1 MRNSITE
8 NEIEEISIGYL
19 QGLGY
24 KYLNG
29 LVMSPDGEHPE
40 RQYNEVVLTTRLRD
54 AIDKLNPT
62 ITQDAKEDALKKVL
76 RTESPNQLIN
86 NENFHRYLTD
96 GVDVEVRTPSGIRG
110 EKVYIVDF
118 TNPENN
124 EFLAVNQFTVIEA
137 GAPQRKRPDIILFI
151 NGLPLVVIELKNAV
165 DENATIKSAFNQLQT
180 YKQAIPSL
188 FTYNELL
195 IVSDGWDARCGTIT
209 SDYGR
214 FMSWKTK
221 DGKTTADHLQPQM
234 EVMFL
239 GMLNKTT
246 LLDLIRQF
254 IVFEKSDSK
263 TLKKVAAYHQYYAVN
278 KAVESTVRAS
288 GFNSPPLEG
297 WSQTGVVKRVSTNYF
312 ELPFNPNL
320 KQRARELRQAGNLS
334 EVLFWNQV
342 KNKQFKQYDFDRQ
355 KIIGNYIVDFYCSNC
370 NVVIEIDG
378 SSHDYKQEYDA
389 ERDAFLESLGLTVIH
404 IPVEDVMKRMGQVM
418 DMLFE
423 HPAFQEGNSQEP
435 PRPSGTPPMEGNV
448 GDRRGGVI
456 WHTQGSGK
464 SLSMV
469 FFSGKLIIEPRM
481 ENPTLV
487 ILTDRND
494 LDEQLH
500 DTFTNCQQLLRQEPQ
515 KAEDRQDLRKLLKV
529 ASGGIVFTTIQKFM
543 PMPDDIVQSSSPTG
557 RVGGEGVVN
566 EPSVEYIGA
575 DIKALSERKNIVVVA
590 DEAHRSQYDF
600 IDGFA
605 KHLRDALPY
614 ATFIGFTGTPIETTD
629 RNTQAVFGNY
639 VDIYDIQQAVEDKAT
654 VPIFYESRLAKVH
667 FAEDEKVTIDEQF
680 EELTEGEEL
689 SNRQQMRAKWTRLEA
704 IVGNPNRIRKIAE
717 DLVYHF
723 EQRNAVLE
731 GKAMIVCMS
740 RRICVELYEAIIKIR
755 PLWHSDDDDK
765 GTIKVIMTG
774 SSSDALNM
782 QQHIRNKQR
791 RKAIGDRLKNP
802 IDSLKLV
809 IVRDMWLTGF
819 DAPCLHT
826 LYVDKPMRGHSLM
839 QAIARVNR
847 VFTEGKSGGLVV
859 DYLGIAQELK
869 TALADY
875 TASGGEG
882 KPTLD
887 QELAVAKMLE
897 LHEAIDYQL
906 RHFAWRK
913 FFTLTP
919 EEKLKFIPVIVDYIF
934 SQENG
939 EQSFTD
945 NTKNLLK
952 AFAISVPHE
961 KAMAIRDDV
970 ALFQAIKSRLV
981 KISDRNESG
990 KTNDEMDTA
999 IKQIISEAITADNVI
1014 DIFDAAGLKKP
1025 NIEILDERFLQ
1036 ELKDLPQKNL
1046 AVELLKKL
1054 LKDEIK
1060 KRTKINLVESRK
1072 FSEMLEDAI
1081 KRYHNGMIDTVEF
1094 LEKVLIPFAEQMKEA
1109 DKRGEKLGLDYREYA
1124 FYTALEVNNSA
1135 VSILGDEILKHI
1147 AQELLKT
1154 VRSST
1159 TIDWTIK
1166 ESVQANLRR
1175 NIRRILRKFGYPPD
1189 LQEKAVETVITQAK
1203 MLAEDLVKNGDNKE
1217 E

>member
-1 MRNSITE
+1 MAASITE
-8 NEIEEISIGYL
+8 NEIEEIALGYL
-19 QGLGY
+19 QSLGY
-24 KYLNG
+24 EYLNG
-29 LVMSPDGEHPE
+29 VNISPDGDHPE
-40 RQYNEVVLTTRLRD
+40 RQYNEVVLVTRLRD
-54 AIDKLNPT
+54 AIDKLNPN
-62 ITQDAKEDALKKVL
+62 ISQDAKEDALKKVL
-76 RTESPNQLIN
+76 RTESPNALIN

-96 GVDVEVRTPSGIRG
+96 GVDVEMRTESGIRG
-110 EKVYIVDF
+110 EKIYIVDF
-118 TNPENN
+118 ENPENN
-124 EFLAVNQFTVIEA
+124 EFLAVNQFTVVE
-137 GAPQRKRPDIILFI
+137 GNQNKRPDIILFV

-165 DENATIKSAFNQLQT
+165 DENANLKSAFNQLQT

-188 FTYNELL
+188 FTYNSLL
-195 IVSDGWDARCGTIT
+195 IISDGWDARCGTIT

-214 FMSWKTK
+214 FMTWKTK
-221 DGKTTADHLQPQM
+221 DGQTTADHLQPQM
-234 EVMFL
+234 EVMFH
-239 GMLNKTT
+239 GMLNKHT

-278 KAVESTVRAS
+278 KAVESTVTAS
-288 GFNSPPLEG
+288 G
-297 WSQTGVVKRVSTNYF
+297 
-312 ELPFNPNL
+312 
-320 KQRARELRQAGNLS
+320 
-334 EVLFWNQV
+334 
-342 KNKQFKQYDFDRQ
+342 
-355 KIIGNYIVDFYCSNC
+355 SN
-370 NVVIEIDG
+370 
-378 SSHDYKQEYDA
+378 
-389 ERDAFLESLGLTVIH
+389 
-404 IPVEDVMKRMGQVM
+404 
-418 DMLFE
+418 
-423 HPAFQEGNSQEP
+423 
-435 PRPSGTPPMEGNV
+435 

-500 DTFTNCQQLLRQEPQ
+500 ETFTNCQQLLRQEPQ
-515 KAEDRQDLRKLLKV
+515 KAESRKELRQLLKV

-543 PMPDDIVQSSSPTG
+543 PIPADIVQP
-557 RVGGEGVVN
+557 ENENVVN

-575 DIKALSERKNIVVVA
+575 DIQALSERKNIVVIA

-605 KHLRDALPY
+605 KHLRDALPN

-629 RNTQAVFGNY
+629 KNTQAVFGNY
-639 VDIYDIQQAVEDKAT
+639 VDIYDIQQAVNDKAT

-667 FAEDEKVTIDEQF
+667 FNEDEKVSLDEQF

-689 SNRQQMRAKWTRLEA
+689 SNRQQMRQKWTRLEA
-704 IVGNPNRIRKIAE
+704 IVGNPNRLQKIAE

-723 EQRNAVLE
+723 EQRNAVLD

-774 SSSDALNM
+774 SSSDNLNM
-782 QQHIRNKQR
+782 QPHIRNKLR

-802 IDSLKLV
+802 NDPLKLV

-826 LYVDKPMRGHSLM
+826 LYVDKPMRGHNLM

-847 VFTEGKSGGLVV
+847 VFTEGKEGGLVV

-906 RHFAWRK
+906 RHFDWRK

-939 EQSFTD
+939 EQSFTE

-961 KAMAIRDDV
+961 RAMAIRDDV

-981 KISDRNESG
+981 KISDRNEGG
-990 KTNDEMDTA
+990 KTDEEMETA
-999 IKQIISEAITADNVI
+999 IKQIISEAITADNII

-1060 KRTKINLVESRK
+1060 KRTKINLVESKK

-1094 LEKVLIPFAEQMKEA
+1094 LEKVLIPFAQQMKEA

-1135 VSILGDEILKHI
+1135 VAILGDDILKHI

-1154 VRSST
+1154 VRNST

-1166 ESVQANLRR
+1166 ESVQATLRR
-1175 NIRRILRKFGYPPD
+1175 NVRRILRKFGYPPD

-1203 MLAEDLVKNGDNKE
+1203 MLAEDLVKNGDKKE

>member
-1 MRNSITE
+1 MKNSITE
-8 NEIEEISIGYL
+8 NEIEEIALSYL
-19 QGLGY
+19 QSLGY
-24 KYLNG
+24 GYVLG
-29 LVMSPDGEHPE
+29 TDISPDGDHPE
-40 RQYNEVVLTTRLRD
+40 RQYNEVVLATRLRD
-54 AIDKLNPT
+54 AIDKLNPVLS
-62 ITQDAKEDALKKVL
+62 QDAKEDALKKVL
-76 RTESPNQLIN
+76 RTDSPNLIIN
-86 NENFHRYLTD
+86 NETFHKYLTD
-96 GVDVEVRTPSGIRG
+96 GVDVETRTDNGIRG
-110 EKVYIVDF
+110 EKVYLVDF
-118 TNPENN
+118 ESPANN
-124 EFLAVNQFTVIEA
+124 EFLAINQFTVIE
-137 GAPQRKRPDIILFI
+137 GNQNKRPDIILFV

-165 DENATIKSAFNQLQT
+165 DENATIKSAYNQIQT

-188 FTYNELL
+188 FTYNTLA
-195 IVSDGWDARCGTIT
+195 IISDGWDALCGTLT
-209 SDYGR
+209 SGFGR

-221 DGKTTADHLQPQM
+221 DGKTEASHLEM
-234 EVMFL
+234 GMHVMFN
-239 GMLNKTT
+239 GMLNKQT

-263 TLKKVAAYHQYYAVN
+263 TLKKIAAYHQYYAVN
-278 KAVESTVRAS
+278 KAVESTVIAS
-288 GFNSPPLEG
+288 SE
-297 WSQTGVVKRVSTNYF
+297 TGD
-312 ELPFNPNL
+312 
-320 KQRARELRQAGNLS
+320 Q
-334 EVLFWNQV
+334 
-342 KNKQFKQYDFDRQ
+342 
-355 KIIGNYIVDFYCSNC
+355 
-370 NVVIEIDG
+370 
-378 SSHDYKQEYDA
+378 
-389 ERDAFLESLGLTVIH
+389 
-404 IPVEDVMKRMGQVM
+404 
-418 DMLFE
+418 
-423 HPAFQEGNSQEP
+423 
-435 PRPSGTPPMEGNV
+435 
-448 GDRRGGVI
+448 RGGVI

-469 FFSGKLIIEPRM
+469 FFSGKLIIDPRM

-500 DTFTNCQQLLRQEPQ
+500 ETFTNCQQLLRQEPQ
-515 KAEDRQDLRKLLKV
+515 KAENRQNLRELLKV

-543 PMPDDIVQSSSPTG
+543 PTQTDIVQNG
-557 RVGGEGVVN
+557 NEAN

-575 DIKALSERKNIVVVA
+575 DIQALSERKNIVVVA

-605 KHLRDALPY
+605 KHLRDALPN

-629 RNTQAVFGNY
+629 KNTQAVFGNY
-639 VDIYDIQQAVEDKAT
+639 VDIYDIQQAVDDKAT

-667 FAEDEKVTIDEQF
+667 FEEDEKVIIDEQF

-689 SNRQQMRAKWTRLEA
+689 NNRQQMRAKWTRLEA
-704 IVGNPNRIRKIAE
+704 IVGNPNRLQKIAE

-723 EQRNAVLE
+723 EQRNAVLD

-740 RRICVELYEAIIKIR
+740 RRICVELYDAIIKIR

-774 SSSDALNM
+774 SSTDALNM
-782 QQHIRNKQR
+782 QSHIRSKSR

-802 IDSLKLV
+802 TDPLKLV

-826 LYVDKPMRGHSLM
+826 LYVDKPMRGHNLM

-847 VFTEGKSGGLVV
+847 VFTEGKEGGLVV

-906 RHFAWRK
+906 RHFDWRK

-981 KISDRNESG
+981 KISDRNEGSKG
-990 KTNDEMDTA
+990 GEEIETA

-1036 ELKDLPQKNL
+1036 ELKDMPQKNL

-1060 KRTKINLVESRK
+1060 KRTKINLVESKK

-1109 DKRGEKLGLDYREYA
+1109 DKRGDKLGLDYREYA

-1135 VSILGDEILKHI
+1135 VSVLGDDILRHI

-1154 VRSST
+1154 VRNST

-1166 ESVQANLRR
+1166 ESVQSALRR
-1175 NIRRILRKFGYPPD
+1175 NIRRILRLHGYPPD
-1189 LQEKAVETVITQAK
+1189 LQEKAVDTVITQAK
-1203 MLAEDLVKNGDNKE
+1203 MLAEDLVKNGEQKDE
-1217 E
+1217 

>member
-8 NEIEEISIGYL
+8 NEIEAIALSYL
-19 QGLGY
+19 QNLGY
-24 KYLNG
+24 SYVLG
-29 LVMSPDGEHPE
+29 TTLSPDGEHPE
-40 RQYNEVVLTTRLRD
+40 RQYTDVVLATRLRD

-76 RTESPNQLIN
+76 RTESPNALIN
-86 NENFHRYLTD
+86 NETFHKYLTE
-96 GVDVEVRTPSGIRG
+96 GVDVEVRTDDGIRG

-118 TNPENN
+118 ANAENN
-124 EFLAVNQFTVIEA
+124 EFLVINQFTIIE
-137 GAPQRKRPDIILFI
+137 GSQNKRPDLILFI

-165 DENATIKSAFNQLQT
+165 DENATIKSAYNQLQT
-180 YKQAIPSL
+180 YKQTIPSL

-195 IVSDGWDARCGTIT
+195 IVSDGWDALCGTVT
-209 SDYGR
+209 SDFGR
-214 FMSWKTK
+214 FMSWKK
-221 DGKTTADHLQPQM
+221 PNDIAGKPFPLLGGTEGGLQM
-234 EVMFL
+234 EVMFY
-239 GMLNKTT
+239 GMLNKKT

-254 IVFEKSDSK
+254 VVFEKSDTK

-278 KAVESTVRAS
+278 KAVESTVRAA
-288 GFNSPPLEG
+288 GFA
-297 WSQTGVVKRVSTNYF
+297 
-312 ELPFNPNL
+312 LP
-320 KQRARELRQAGNLS
+320 
-334 EVLFWNQV
+334 
-342 KNKQFKQYDFDRQ
+342 
-355 KIIGNYIVDFYCSNC
+355 
-370 NVVIEIDG
+370 
-378 SSHDYKQEYDA
+378 
-389 ERDAFLESLGLTVIH
+389 
-404 IPVEDVMKRMGQVM
+404 
-418 DMLFE
+418 
-423 HPAFQEGNSQEP
+423 
-435 PRPSGTPPMEGNV
+435 PSGGV
-448 GDRRGGVI
+448 GGGLGDRRGGVI

-469 FFSGKLIIEPRM
+469 FYSGKLIIEPRM

-500 DTFTNCQQLLRQEPQ
+500 ETFTNCQQLLRQEPQ
-515 KAEDRQDLRKLLKV
+515 KAEDRKDLRKLLKV
-529 ASGGIVFTTIQKFM
+529 VSGGIVFTTIQKFM
-543 PMPDDIVQSSSPTG
+543 PMQADIVQ
-557 RVGGEGVVN
+557 N
-566 EPSVEYIGA
+566 ENPNILNELSVEYIGA
-575 DIKALSERKNIVVVA
+575 DIQALSERKNIVVVA

-605 KHLRDALPY
+605 KHLRDALPN
-614 ATFIGFTGTPIETTD
+614 ATFIGFTGTPIESTD

-639 VDIYDIQQAVEDKAT
+639 VDIYDIQQAVNDKAT

-667 FAEDEKVTIDEQF
+667 FAEDEKVHLDEQF

-704 IVGNPNRIRKIAE
+704 IVGNPNRITKIAE

-740 RRICVELYEAIIKIR
+740 RRICVDLYDAIIKIR
-755 PLWHSDDDDK
+755 PLWHSDEDDK

-774 SSSDALNM
+774 SSSDTLNM
-782 QQHIRNKQR
+782 QNHIRSKTK

-802 IDSLKLV
+802 NDSLKLV

-847 VFTEGKSGGLVV
+847 VFTEGKEGGLVV

-869 TALADY
+869 LALAEY

-906 RHFAWRK
+906 RHFDWKK
-913 FFTLTP
+913 FFTLLP
-919 EEKLKFIPVIVDYIF
+919 EEKLKFIPLIVDYIF

-952 AFAISVPHE
+952 AFAISVPHD

-981 KISDRNESG
+981 KISDRNEG
-990 KTNDEMDTA
+990 GAGGEEMETA

-1060 KRTKINLVESRK
+1060 KRTKINLVESKK

-1094 LEKVLIPFAEQMKEA
+1094 LEKVLIPFAEQIKEA

-1124 FYTALEVNNSA
+1124 FYTALEVNNTA
-1135 VSILGDEILKHI
+1135 VALLGDEILKHI

-1154 VRSST
+1154 VRNST

-1166 ESVQANLRR
+1166 ESVQSALRR
-1175 NIRRILRKFGYPPD
+1175 NIRRILRLHGYPPD
-1189 LQEKAVETVITQAK
+1189 LQEKAVDTVITQAK
-1203 MLAEDLVKNGDNKE
+1203 MLAEDLLNGDHN
-1217 E
+1217 

>member
-1 MRNSITE
+1 MMKNSISE
-8 NEIEEISIGYL
+8 NEIEEIALGYL
-19 QGLGY
+19 QKLGY
-24 KYLNG
+24 THLLG
-29 LVMSPDGEHPE
+29 TVISPDGEQPE
-40 RQYNEVVLTTRLRD
+40 RQYNEVVLVNRLRD
-54 AIDKLNPT
+54 AIDKLNPS
-62 ITQDAKEDALKKVL
+62 IAQDAKEDALKKVL

-118 TNPENN
+118 ANPENN
-124 EFLAVNQFTVIEA
+124 EFLAINQFTIIE
-137 GAPQRKRPDIILFI
+137 GSQNKRPDLILFV

-165 DENATIKSAFNQLQT
+165 DENASVKSAYNQLQT

-195 IVSDGWDARCGTIT
+195 IVSDGWDALCGTLT
-209 SDYGR
+209 SDFGR

-254 IVFEKSDSK
+254 IVFEKSDTK

-278 KAVESTVRAS
+278 KAVESTIIAS
-288 GFNSPPLEG
+288 
-297 WSQTGVVKRVSTNYF
+297 
-312 ELPFNPNL
+312 
-320 KQRARELRQAGNLS
+320 
-334 EVLFWNQV
+334 
-342 KNKQFKQYDFDRQ
+342 
-355 KIIGNYIVDFYCSNC
+355 SN
-370 NVVIEIDG
+370 N
-378 SSHDYKQEYDA
+378 
-389 ERDAFLESLGLTVIH
+389 
-404 IPVEDVMKRMGQVM
+404 
-418 DMLFE
+418 
-423 HPAFQEGNSQEP
+423 
-435 PRPSGTPPMEGNV
+435 

-469 FFSGKLIIEPRM
+469 FYSGKLIIEPKM

-515 KAEDRQDLRKLLKV
+515 KAEDREDLRKLLKV

-543 PMPDDIVQSSSPTG
+543 PMTTDIVQNGNSNT
-557 RVGGEGVVN
+557 VN

-605 KHLRDALPY
+605 KHLRDALPN

-639 VDIYDIQQAVEDKAT
+639 VDIYDIQQAVNDKAT

-667 FAEDEKVTIDEQF
+667 FEEDEKVTIDEQF

-723 EQRNAVLE
+723 EQRNAVLD

-740 RRICVELYEAIIKIR
+740 RRICVDLYEAIIKIR

-782 QQHIRNKQR
+782 QPHIRNKLK

-802 IDSLKLV
+802 VDSLKLV

-869 TALADY
+869 SALADY

-906 RHFAWRK
+906 RHFEWRK
-913 FFTLTP
+913 FFTLSP
-919 EEKLKFIPVIVDYIF
+919 VEKLKFIPVIVDYIF

-952 AFAISVPHE
+952 AFAISVPHD

-1060 KRTKINLVESRK
+1060 KRTKINLVESKK

-1109 DKRGEKLGLDYREYA
+1109 DKRGDKLGLDYREYA

-1166 ESVQANLRR
+1166 ESVQSALRR
-1175 NIRRILRKFGYPPD
+1175 NIRRILRLHGYPPD

-1203 MLAEDLVKNGDNKE
+1203 MLAEDLVNGKDNE
-1217 E
+1217 

>member
-1 MRNSITE
+1 MATITE
-8 NEIEEISIGYL
+8 NEIEEIALSYL

-24 KYLNG
+24 TYQLG
-29 LVMSPDGEHPE
+29 TVISPDGEHPE
-40 RQYNEVVLTTRLRD
+40 RQYNEVVLVTRLRD
-54 AIDKLNPT
+54 AIDKLNPN
-62 ITQDAKEDALKKVL
+62 ISQDAKEDALKKVL
-76 RTESPNQLIN
+76 RTESPNAIIN
-86 NENFHRYLTD
+86 NETFHRYLTD
-96 GVDVEVRTPSGIRG
+96 GVDVEMRTENGIRG
-110 EKVYIVDF
+110 EKIYIVDF
-118 TNPENN
+118 ENPENN
-124 EFLAVNQFTVIEA
+124 EFLAVNQFTVVE
-137 GAPQRKRPDIILFI
+137 GNQNKRPDIILFV

-165 DENATIKSAFNQLQT
+165 DENANLKSAFNQLQT

-188 FTYNELL
+188 FTYNSLL
-195 IVSDGWDARCGTIT
+195 IISDGWDARCGTIT

-214 FMSWKTK
+214 FMTWKTPPSTPALLPRGEGSSYRGNLK
-221 DGKTTADHLQPQM
+221 YSGLIEEARELRKKQTKAEEIFWQLVRNRKFNNLKFRRQHQIGNYIADFYCDELRLVIEFDGEVHNSPEQQKHDSKRDKFLTSSGFKVLRFKNQEILNSPESVFEEIENAILGNTQKIDSSSPFGRGGGEGLLEM
-234 EVMFL
+234 EVMFH
-239 GMLNKTT
+239 GMLNKHT

-278 KAVESTVRAS
+278 KAVESTVTAS
-288 GFNSPPLEG
+288 G
-297 WSQTGVVKRVSTNYF
+297 
-312 ELPFNPNL
+312 
-320 KQRARELRQAGNLS
+320 
-334 EVLFWNQV
+334 
-342 KNKQFKQYDFDRQ
+342 
-355 KIIGNYIVDFYCSNC
+355 SN
-370 NVVIEIDG
+370 
-378 SSHDYKQEYDA
+378 
-389 ERDAFLESLGLTVIH
+389 
-404 IPVEDVMKRMGQVM
+404 
-418 DMLFE
+418 
-423 HPAFQEGNSQEP
+423 
-435 PRPSGTPPMEGNV
+435 

-500 DTFTNCQQLLRQEPQ
+500 ETFTNCQQLLRQEPQ
-515 KAEDRQDLRKLLKV
+515 KAESRKELRQLLKV

-543 PMPDDIVQSSSPTG
+543 PIPADIVQP
-557 RVGGEGVVN
+557 ENENVVN

-575 DIKALSERKNIVVVA
+575 DIQALSERKNIVVIA

-605 KHLRDALPY
+605 KHLRDALPN

-629 RNTQAVFGNY
+629 KNTQAVFGNY
-639 VDIYDIQQAVEDKAT
+639 VDIYDIQQAVNDKAT

-667 FAEDEKVTIDEQF
+667 FNEDEKVSLDEQF

-704 IVGNPNRIRKIAE
+704 IVGNPNRVQKIAE

-782 QQHIRNKQR
+782 QAHIRNKPR

-802 IDSLKLV
+802 NDPLKLV

-826 LYVDKPMRGHSLM
+826 LYVDKPMRGHNLM

-847 VFTEGKSGGLVV
+847 VFTEGKEGGLVV

-906 RHFAWRK
+906 RHFDWRK

-939 EQSFTD
+939 EQSFTE

-961 KAMAIRDDV
+961 RAMAIRDDV

-981 KISDRNESG
+981 KISDRNEGG
-990 KTNDEMDTA
+990 KTDEEMETA

-1060 KRTKINLVESRK
+1060 KRTKINLVESKK

-1094 LEKVLIPFAEQMKEA
+1094 LEKVLIPFAQQMKEA
-1109 DKRGEKLGLDYREYA
+1109 DQRGDKLGLDYREYA

-1135 VSILGDEILKHI
+1135 VAVLGDDILKHI

-1154 VRSST
+1154 VRNST

-1166 ESVQANLRR
+1166 ESVQSALR
-1175 NIRRILRKFGYPPD
+1175 LTRKSG
-1189 LQEKAVETVITQAK
+1189 
-1203 MLAEDLVKNGDNKE
+1203 
-1217 E
+1217 

>member
-1 MRNSITE
+1 VGNSITE
-8 NEIEEISIGYL
+8 NEIEEIALSYIRN
-19 QGLGY
+19 LGY
-24 KYLNG
+24 DHIVG
-29 LVMSPDGEHPE
+29 TTISPDGDHPE
-40 RQYNEVVLTTRLRD
+40 RQYSDVLLVTRLRD
-54 AIDKLNPT
+54 AIDKLNPALS
-62 ITQDAKEDALKKVL
+62 QDAKEDALKKVV
-76 RTESPNQLIN
+76 RSESPNALIN
-86 NENFHRYLTD
+86 NETFHRYLTD
-96 GVDVEVRTPSGIRG
+96 GIDVETRTSDGIRG
-110 EKVYIVDF
+110 EKVMIIDF
-118 TNPENN
+118 EHPENN
-124 EFLAVNQFTVIEA
+124 EFLVVNQFTVIE
-137 GAPQRKRPDIILFI
+137 GNQNKRPDIILFI

-165 DENATIKSAFNQLQT
+165 DENATIKSAYNQLQT

-195 IVSDGWDARCGTIT
+195 IVTDGWDALCGTVT

-221 DGKTTADHLQPQM
+221 DGETTADHLQPQM
-234 EVMFL
+234 EVMFF
-239 GMLNKTT
+239 GMLNKQT
-246 LLDLIRQF
+246 LLDVISQF
-254 IVFEKSDSK
+254 VVFEKSETK

-278 KAVESTVRAS
+278 KALESTISAS
-288 GFNSPPLEG
+288 A
-297 WSQTGVVKRVSTNYF
+297 TN
-312 ELPFNPNL
+312 
-320 KQRARELRQAGNLS
+320 
-334 EVLFWNQV
+334 
-342 KNKQFKQYDFDRQ
+342 
-355 KIIGNYIVDFYCSNC
+355 
-370 NVVIEIDG
+370 
-378 SSHDYKQEYDA
+378 
-389 ERDAFLESLGLTVIH
+389 
-404 IPVEDVMKRMGQVM
+404 
-418 DMLFE
+418 
-423 HPAFQEGNSQEP
+423 
-435 PRPSGTPPMEGNV
+435 

-469 FFSGKLIIEPRM
+469 FYSGKLIIEPQM

-500 DTFTNCQQLLRQEPQ
+500 ETFTNCQQLLRQEPQ
-515 KAEDRQDLRKLLKV
+515 KAEDRKDLRKLLKV

-543 PMPDDIVQSSSPTG
+543 PTAEDLAQSEENG
-557 RVGGEGVVN
+557 AN
-566 EPSVEYIGA
+566 IQEPAIEYIGA
-575 DIKALSERKNIVVVA
+575 KIPAISERKNIVVVA

-605 KHLRDALPY
+605 KHLRDALPN
-614 ATFIGFTGTPIETTD
+614 ATFIGFTGTPLESTD

-639 VDIYDIQQAVEDKAT
+639 VDIYDIQQAVDDKAT

-667 FAEDEKVTIDEQF
+667 FAEDEKVHLDEQF
-680 EELTEGEEL
+680 EELTESEEL
-689 SNRQQMRAKWTRLEA
+689 TNRQQIRAKWTRLEA
-704 IVGNPNRIRKIAE
+704 IVGNPNRIEKIAD

-723 EQRNAVLE
+723 EQRNSVLD

-740 RRICVELYEAIIKIR
+740 RRICVELYDAIIKIR
-755 PLWHSDDDDK
+755 PLWHSIDDDK
-765 GTIKVIMTG
+765 GTIKVVMTG
-774 SSSDALNM
+774 SSSDELNM
-782 QQHIRNKQR
+782 QSHIRSKQK

-802 IDSLKLV
+802 NDSLKLV

-826 LYVDKPMRGHSLM
+826 LYVDKPMRGSNLM

-847 VFTEGKSGGLVV
+847 VFTEGKEGGLVV

-869 TALADY
+869 SALAEY

-906 RHFAWRK
+906 RHFDWRK
-913 FFTLTP
+913 FFTLKS

-945 NTKNLLK
+945 NTRNLLK

-961 KAMAIRDDV
+961 KALAIRDDI
-970 ALFQAIKSRLV
+970 ALFQSIKTRLV
-981 KISDRNESG
+981 KISDRNEGGNGSE
-990 KTNDEMDTA
+990 DIETA
-999 IKQIISEAITADNVI
+999 IKQIISEAVTAENVI

-1060 KRTKINLVESRK
+1060 KRAKINLVESKK

-1094 LEKVLIPFAEQMKEA
+1094 LEKVLIPFAEHMKEA

-1124 FYTALEVNNSA
+1124 FYTALEINNSA
-1135 VSILGDEILKHI
+1135 VSVLGDDILKHI

-1154 VRSST
+1154 VRNST

-1166 ESVQANLRR
+1166 ESVQSALRR
-1175 NIRRILRKFGYPPD
+1175 NIRRILRLHGYPPD
-1189 LQEKAVETVITQAK
+1189 LQEKAVDTVITQAK
-1203 MLAEDLVKNGDNKE
+1203 MLANDIVKGDND
-1217 E
+1217 

>member
-8 NEIEEISIGYL
+8 NEIEEIALSYL
-19 QGLGY
+19 HGLGY
-24 KYLNG
+24 SYLLG
-29 LVMSPDGEHPE
+29 TDISPDGEHPE
-40 RQYNEVVLTTRLRD
+40 RQYNEVVLVTRLRD
-54 AIDKLNPT
+54 AIDKLNPA
-62 ITQDAKEDALKKVL
+62 ITQDAKEDALKKVI
-76 RTESPNQLIN
+76 RTDSPNLLIN
-86 NENFHRYLTD
+86 NETFHKYLTD
-96 GVDVEVRTPSGIRG
+96 GVDVEVRTDSGIRG

-124 EFLAVNQFTVIEA
+124 EFLAINQFTVIE
-137 GAPQRKRPDIILFI
+137 GNQNKRPDIIIFI
-151 NGLPLVVIELKNAV
+151 NGLPLVIIELKNAV
-165 DENATIKSAFNQLQT
+165 DENATIKSAYNQIQT
-180 YKQAIPSL
+180 YKQTIPSL
-188 FTYNELL
+188 FTYNELVV
-195 IVSDGWDARCGTIT
+195 VSDGWDALCGTLT
-209 SDYGR
+209 SGYGR
-214 FMSWKTK
+214 FMSWKTR
-221 DGKTTADHLQPQM
+221 DGKTEASHLDMGMQ
-234 EVMFL
+234 VMFNA
-239 GMLNKTT
+239 MLNKQT

-278 KAVESTVRAS
+278 KAVESTVIAS
-288 GFNSPPLEG
+288 SE
-297 WSQTGVVKRVSTNYF
+297 TGD
-312 ELPFNPNL
+312 
-320 KQRARELRQAGNLS
+320 Q
-334 EVLFWNQV
+334 
-342 KNKQFKQYDFDRQ
+342 
-355 KIIGNYIVDFYCSNC
+355 
-370 NVVIEIDG
+370 
-378 SSHDYKQEYDA
+378 
-389 ERDAFLESLGLTVIH
+389 
-404 IPVEDVMKRMGQVM
+404 
-418 DMLFE
+418 
-423 HPAFQEGNSQEP
+423 
-435 PRPSGTPPMEGNV
+435 
-448 GDRRGGVI
+448 RGGVI

-469 FFSGKLIIEPRM
+469 FFSGKLIIDPRM

-500 DTFTNCQQLLRQEPQ
+500 ETFTNCQQLLRQEPQ
-515 KAEDRQDLRKLLKV
+515 KAESRQDLRNLLKV

-543 PMPDDIVQSSSPTG
+543 PMQSDIVQNG
-557 RVGGEGVVN
+557 NAVK

-575 DIKALSERKNIVVVA
+575 EIQSLSDRKNIVVVA

-605 KHLRDALPY
+605 KHLRDALPN
-614 ATFIGFTGTPIETTD
+614 ATFLGFTGTPIETTD
-629 RNTQAVFGNY
+629 KNTQAVFGNY

-667 FAEDEKVTIDEQF
+667 FEENEKVTLDEQF

-689 SNRQQMRAKWTRLEA
+689 SNRQQMRAKWARLEA
-704 IVGNPNRIRKIAE
+704 IVGNPNRIEKIAQ

-723 EQRNAVLE
+723 EQRNAVLD

-740 RRICVELYEAIIKIR
+740 RRICVELYDAIIKIR
-755 PLWHSDDDDK
+755 PLWHSDEDDK

-782 QQHIRNKQR
+782 QSHIRNKPR

-802 IDSLKLV
+802 NDPLKLV

-826 LYVDKPMRGHSLM
+826 LYVDKPMRGHNLM

-847 VFTEGKSGGLVV
+847 VFTEGKEGGLVV

-906 RHFAWRK
+906 RHFDWRK

-919 EEKLKFIPVIVDYIF
+919 EEKLKFIPVVVDYIF

-939 EQSFTD
+939 EQSFTEK
-945 NTKNLLK
+945 TKNLLR

-961 KAMAIRDDV
+961 RAMAIRDDV

-981 KISDRNESG
+981 KISDRNEG
-990 KTNDEMDTA
+990 GQTDEEMETA

-1060 KRTKINLVESRK
+1060 KRSKINLVESKK

-1109 DKRGEKLGLDYREYA
+1109 DKRGDKLGLDYREYA

-1154 VRSST
+1154 VRNST

-1166 ESVQANLRR
+1166 ESVQSALRR
-1175 NIRRILRKFGYPPD
+1175 NIRRILRLHGYPPD
-1189 LQEKAVETVITQAK
+1189 LQEKAVDTVIAQAK
-1203 MLAEDLVKNGDNKE
+1203 MLAEDLINGDK
-1217 E
+1217 

>member
-1 MRNSITE
+1 MASITE
-8 NEIEEISIGYL
+8 NEIEAIALSYL
-19 QGLGY
+19 QNLGY
-24 KYLNG
+24 SYILG
-29 LVMSPDGEHPE
+29 TTLSPDGEHPE
-40 RQYNEVVLTTRLRD
+40 RQYTDVVLATRLRD

-76 RTESPNQLIN
+76 RVGRDVMHHVST
-86 NENFHRYLTD
+86 NETFHKYLTE
-96 GVDVEVRTPSGIRG
+96 GVDVEVRTADGIRG

-118 TNPENN
+118 ENVENN
-124 EFLAVNQFTVIEA
+124 EFLVINQFTIIE
-137 GAPQRKRPDIILFI
+137 GSQNKRPDIILFV

-165 DENATIKSAFNQLQT
+165 DENATIKSAYNQLQT
-180 YKQAIPSL
+180 YKQTIPSL

-195 IVSDGWDARCGTIT
+195 IVSDGWDALCGTVT
-209 SDYGR
+209 SDFGR
-214 FMSWKTK
+214 FMKWHTK
-221 DGKTTADHLQPQM
+221 DGETEATHLDMGMQT
-234 EVMFL
+234 MFE
-239 GMLNKTT
+239 GMLNKKT

-254 IVFEKSDSK
+254 VVFENSGRDGMHSAS
-263 TLKKVAAYHQYYAVN
+263 KKVAAYHQYYAVN
-278 KAVESTVRAS
+278 KAVESTVIAS
-288 GFNSPPLEG
+288 S
-297 WSQTGVVKRVSTNYF
+297 
-312 ELPFNPNL
+312 
-320 KQRARELRQAGNLS
+320 
-334 EVLFWNQV
+334 
-342 KNKQFKQYDFDRQ
+342 
-355 KIIGNYIVDFYCSNC
+355 SN
-370 NVVIEIDG
+370 
-378 SSHDYKQEYDA
+378 
-389 ERDAFLESLGLTVIH
+389 
-404 IPVEDVMKRMGQVM
+404 
-418 DMLFE
+418 
-423 HPAFQEGNSQEP
+423 
-435 PRPSGTPPMEGNV
+435 

-469 FFSGKLIIEPRM
+469 FYSGKLIIEPRM

-500 DTFTNCQQLLRQEPQ
+500 ETFTNCQQLLRQEPQ
-515 KAEDRQDLRKLLKV
+515 KAEDRKDLRKLLKV

-543 PMPDDIVQSSSPTG
+543 PMQTDIAQTENPNIVS
-557 RVGGEGVVN
+557 

-575 DIKALSERKNIVVVA
+575 DIQALSERKNIVVVA

-605 KHLRDALPY
+605 KHLRDALPN
-614 ATFIGFTGTPIETTD
+614 ATFIGFTGTPIESTD

-639 VDIYDIQQAVEDKAT
+639 VDIYDIQQAVNDKAT

-667 FAEDEKVTIDEQF
+667 FAEDEKVHLDEQF

-704 IVGNPNRIRKIAE
+704 IVGNPNRIAKIAE

-723 EQRNAVLE
+723 EQRNAVLD

-740 RRICVELYEAIIKIR
+740 RRICVELYDAIIKIR

-782 QQHIRNKQR
+782 QPHIRNKPK

-802 IDSLKLV
+802 NDSLKLV

-826 LYVDKPMRGHSLM
+826 LYVDKPMRGHNLM

-847 VFTEGKSGGLVV
+847 VFTEGKEGGLVV

-869 TALADY
+869 SALAEY

-906 RHFAWRK
+906 RHFDWRK
-913 FFTLTP
+913 FFTLLP

-952 AFAISVPHE
+952 AFAISVPHD

-981 KISDRNESG
+981 KISDRNEG
-990 KTNDEMDTA
+990 GAGGEDMETA

-1060 KRTKINLVESRK
+1060 KRTKINLVESKK

-1094 LEKVLIPFAEQMKEA
+1094 LEKVLIPFAEQIKEA

-1124 FYTALEVNNSA
+1124 FYTALEVNNTA
-1135 VSILGDEILKHI
+1135 VSVLGDEILKHI

-1154 VRSST
+1154 VRNST

-1166 ESVQANLRR
+1166 ESVQSALRR
-1175 NIRRILRKFGYPPD
+1175 NIRRILRLHGYPPD
-1189 LQEKAVETVITQAK
+1189 LQEKAVDTVITQAK
-1203 MLAEDLVKNGDNKE
+1203 MLAEDFINNKPTDE
-1217 E
+1217 

>member
-1 MRNSITE
+1 MKKTITE
-8 NEIEEISIGYL
+8 NEIEKIALSYL
-19 QGLGY
+19 ESLGY
-24 KYLNG
+24 NYLLG
-29 LVMSPDGEHPE
+29 TDISPDGEHPE

-54 AIDKLNPT
+54 AIDKLNPS

-76 RTESPNQLIN
+76 RTDSPNLLIN
-86 NENFHRYLTD
+86 NETFHRYLTD
-96 GVDVEVRTPSGIRG
+96 GVDVEVRTENGIRG

-118 TNPENN
+118 ETPENN
-124 EFLAVNQFTVIEA
+124 EFLAINQFTIIE
-137 GAPQRKRPDIILFI
+137 GNQNKRPDIILFI

-165 DENATIKSAFNQLQT
+165 DENANVKSAYNQLQT

-195 IVSDGWDARCGTIT
+195 IVSDGWDALCGTLT
-209 SDYGR
+209 SDFGR

-278 KAVESTVRAS
+278 KAVESTILAS
-288 GFNSPPLEG
+288 SKKG
-297 WSQTGVVKRVSTNYF
+297 
-312 ELPFNPNL
+312 
-320 KQRARELRQAGNLS
+320 
-334 EVLFWNQV
+334 
-342 KNKQFKQYDFDRQ
+342 
-355 KIIGNYIVDFYCSNC
+355 
-370 NVVIEIDG
+370 DG
-378 SSHDYKQEYDA
+378 
-389 ERDAFLESLGLTVIH
+389 
-404 IPVEDVMKRMGQVM
+404 
-418 DMLFE
+418 
-423 HPAFQEGNSQEP
+423 
-435 PRPSGTPPMEGNV
+435 
-448 GDRRGGVI
+448 RGGVI

-469 FFSGKLIIEPRM
+469 FYSGKLIIEPKM

-500 DTFTNCQQLLRQEPQ
+500 DTFCNCQQLLRQEPQ
-515 KAEDRQDLRKLLKV
+515 KAENRRDLRQLLKV

-543 PMPDDIVQSSSPTG
+543 PMPDDISDKSNG
-557 RVGGEGVVN
+557 NAVN

-575 DIKALSERKNIVVVA
+575 DIQALSERKNIVVVA

-605 KHLRDALPY
+605 KHLRDALPN
-614 ATFIGFTGTPIETTD
+614 ATFIGFTGTPIESGD

-639 VDIYDIQQAVEDKAT
+639 VDIYDIQQAVNDKAT

-667 FAEDEKVTIDEQF
+667 FEEDEKVTIDEQF

-704 IVGNPNRIRKIAE
+704 IVGNPNRIQKIAE

-723 EQRNAVLE
+723 EQRNAVLD

-740 RRICVELYEAIIKIR
+740 RRICVELYDAITKIR
-755 PLWHSDDDDK
+755 PLWHSEDDDK

-774 SSSDALNM
+774 SSSDTLSM
-782 QQHIRNKQR
+782 QPHIRNKQR

-802 IDSLKLV
+802 VDSLKLV

-826 LYVDKPMRGHSLM
+826 LYVDKPMRGHNLM

-847 VFTEGKSGGLVV
+847 VFTEGKEGGLVV

-897 LHEAIDYQL
+897 LYEAIDYQL
-906 RHFAWRK
+906 RHFNWRK
-913 FFTLTP
+913 FFTLSP
-919 EEKLKFIPVIVDYIF
+919 IEKLKFIPIIVDYIF

-939 EQSFTD
+939 EQSFTE

-970 ALFQAIKSRLV
+970 ALFQTIKTRLV
-981 KISDRNESG
+981 KISDRNEGG
-990 KTNDEMDTA
+990 KTSEEMETA

-1025 NIEILDERFLQ
+1025 NIEILDEKFLQ
-1036 ELKDLPQKNL
+1036 EIKDLPQKNL

-1060 KRTKINLVESRK
+1060 KRTKINLVESKK

-1109 DKRGEKLGLDYREYA
+1109 DRRGEKLGLDYREYA

-1135 VSILGDEILKHI
+1135 VSILGDDILKHI

-1154 VRSST
+1154 VRSGT

-1203 MLAEDLVKNGDNKE
+1203 LLAEDLVNGNDNE
-1217 E
+1217 

>member
-1 MRNSITE
+1 MKNSITE
-8 NEIEEISIGYL
+8 NEIEEIAISYMESFGYEYIF
-19 QGLGY
+19 GTDI
-24 KYLNG
+24 
-29 LVMSPDGEHPE
+29 SPDGEHPE
-40 RQYNEVVLTTRLRD
+40 RQYNEVILTTRLRD

-62 ITQDAKEDALKKVL
+62 ISQDAKEDALKKVL
-76 RTESPNQLIN
+76 RTDSPNLLIN
-86 NENFHRYLTD
+86 NETFHKYLTQ
-96 GVDVEVRTPSGIRG
+96 GVDVEVRTIAGIRG
-110 EKVYIVDF
+110 QKVYIVDF
-118 TNPENN
+118 ENPENN
-124 EFLAVNQFTVIEA
+124 EFLAVNQFTIIE
-137 GAPQRKRPDIILFI
+137 GSQNKRPDIILFV
-151 NGLPLVVIELKNAV
+151 NGLPLVVIELKNAA
-165 DENATIKSAFNQLQT
+165 DENATIKSAYNQLQT

-195 IVSDGWDARCGTIT
+195 IVSDGWDAQCGTLT
-209 SDYGR
+209 SDFGR

-221 DGKTTADHLQPQM
+221 DGTTTADHLQPEM

-239 GMLNKTT
+239 GMLNKNT
-246 LLDLIRQF
+246 LLDLISQF
-254 IVFEKSDSK
+254 IVFEKSDTK

-278 KAVESTVRAS
+278 KAVESTVIAS
-288 GFNSPPLEG
+288 
-297 WSQTGVVKRVSTNYF
+297 STN
-312 ELPFNPNL
+312 
-320 KQRARELRQAGNLS
+320 
-334 EVLFWNQV
+334 
-342 KNKQFKQYDFDRQ
+342 
-355 KIIGNYIVDFYCSNC
+355 
-370 NVVIEIDG
+370 
-378 SSHDYKQEYDA
+378 
-389 ERDAFLESLGLTVIH
+389 
-404 IPVEDVMKRMGQVM
+404 
-418 DMLFE
+418 
-423 HPAFQEGNSQEP
+423 
-435 PRPSGTPPMEGNV
+435 

-469 FFSGKLIIEPRM
+469 FYSGKLIVEPRM

-500 DTFTNCQQLLRQEPQ
+500 ETFSNCQQLLRQEPQ
-515 KAEDRQDLRKLLKV
+515 KAEDRNHLRKLLTV

-543 PMPDDIVQSSSPTG
+543 PVNSDIIESTNS
-557 RVGGEGVVN
+557 GVVS
-566 EPSVEYIGA
+566 EPAAEYIGA
-575 DIKALSERKNIVVVA
+575 EIKALSERKNIVVVA

-605 KHLRDALPY
+605 KYMRDALPN
-614 ATFIGFTGTPIETTD
+614 ATFIGFTGTPIESTD

-639 VDIYDIQQAVEDKAT
+639 VDIYDIQQAVKDKAT

-667 FAEDEKVTIDEQF
+667 FEEDERVTIDEQF

-704 IVGNPNRIRKIAE
+704 IVGNPNRIEKIAQ

-723 EQRNAVLE
+723 EQRNAVLD

-740 RRICVELYEAIIKIR
+740 RRICVDLYEAIIKIR
-755 PLWHSDDDDK
+755 PLWHSEDDDK

-774 SSSDALNM
+774 SSSDTLAF
-782 QQHIRNKQR
+782 QAHIRNKVR

-802 IDSLKLV
+802 TDSLKLV

-826 LYVDKPMRGHSLM
+826 LYVDKPMRGHNLM

-847 VFTEGKSGGLVV
+847 VFTEGKEGGLIV

-869 TALADY
+869 TALAEY

-897 LHEAIDYQL
+897 IYEAIDYQL
-906 RHFAWRK
+906 RHFNWRK
-913 FFTLTP
+913 FFTLSP
-919 EEKLKFIPVIVDYIF
+919 AEKLKFIPVIVDYIF

-939 EQSFTD
+939 EQSFTE

-952 AFAISVPHE
+952 AFAISVPHD

-970 ALFQAIKSRLV
+970 ALFQAIKARLM
-981 KISDRNESG
+981 KISDRNEGG
-990 KTNDEMDTA
+990 KGGDEMETA

-1025 NIEILDERFLQ
+1025 NIEILDEKFLQ

-1054 LKDEIK
+1054 LKEEIK
-1060 KRTKINLVESRK
+1060 KRTKINLVESKK

-1081 KRYHNGMIDTVEF
+1081 QRYHNGMIDTIEF

-1135 VSILGDEILKHI
+1135 VSIMGDEILKHI
-1147 AQELLKT
+1147 AQELLKA
-1154 VRSST
+1154 VRNST

-1166 ESVQANLRR
+1166 ESVQATLRR

-1189 LQEKAVETVITQAK
+1189 LQEKAVDTVITQAK
-1203 MLAEDLVKNGDNKE
+1203 MLAEDLIDNKN
-1217 E
+1217 

>member
-8 NEIEEISIGYL
+8 NEIEEIALNYL
-19 QGLGY
+19 QNLGY
-24 KYLNG
+24 TYLNG
-29 LVMSPDGEHPE
+29 VTISPDGEHPE
-40 RQYNEVVLTTRLRD
+40 RQYTDVVLATRLRD

-76 RTESPNQLIN
+76 RTESPNALIN
-86 NENFHRYLTD
+86 NETFHKYLTE
-96 GVDVEVRTPSGIRG
+96 GVDIEVRTADGIRG

-118 TNPENN
+118 ENAENN
-124 EFLAVNQFTVIEA
+124 EFLAINQFTIVE
-137 GAPQRKRPDIILFI
+137 GSQNKRPDIILFV

-165 DENATIKSAFNQLQT
+165 DENATIKSAYNQLQT
-180 YKQAIPSL
+180 YKQAIHSL
-188 FTYNELL
+188 FTYIELL
-195 IVSDGWDARCGTIT
+195 IVSDGWDALCGTVT
-209 SDYGR
+209 SDFGR

-221 DGKTTADHLQPQM
+221 DGETTSDHLQPQM
-234 EVMFL
+234 EVMFY
-239 GMLNKTT
+239 GMLNKKT

-254 IVFEKSDSK
+254 VVFEKSDTK

-278 KAVESTVRAS
+278 KAVESTVFAS
-288 GFNSPPLEG
+288 S
-297 WSQTGVVKRVSTNYF
+297 
-312 ELPFNPNL
+312 
-320 KQRARELRQAGNLS
+320 
-334 EVLFWNQV
+334 
-342 KNKQFKQYDFDRQ
+342 
-355 KIIGNYIVDFYCSNC
+355 SN
-370 NVVIEIDG
+370 
-378 SSHDYKQEYDA
+378 
-389 ERDAFLESLGLTVIH
+389 
-404 IPVEDVMKRMGQVM
+404 
-418 DMLFE
+418 
-423 HPAFQEGNSQEP
+423 
-435 PRPSGTPPMEGNV
+435 

-469 FFSGKLIIEPRM
+469 FYSGKLIIEPRM

-500 DTFTNCQQLLRQEPQ
+500 ETFTNCQQLLRQEPQ
-515 KAEDRQDLRKLLKV
+515 KAEDRKDLRKLLNV

-543 PMPDDIVQSSSPTG
+543 PMQTDIAQTENPNIVS
-557 RVGGEGVVN
+557 

-575 DIKALSERKNIVVVA
+575 DIQALSKRKNIVVVA

-605 KHLRDALPY
+605 KHLRDSLPN
-614 ATFIGFTGTPIETTD
+614 ATFIGFTGTPIESTD

-639 VDIYDIQQAVEDKAT
+639 VDIYDIQQAVNDKAT

-667 FAEDEKVTIDEQF
+667 FAEDEKVHIDEQF

-689 SNRQQMRAKWTRLEA
+689 SNRQKMRAKWTRLEA
-704 IVGNPNRIRKIAE
+704 IVGNPNRIAKIAE

-723 EQRNAVLE
+723 EQRNGILD

-740 RRICVELYEAIIKIR
+740 RRICVDLYDSIIKIR
-755 PLWHSDDDDK
+755 PLWHSDNDDK

-782 QQHIRNKQR
+782 QAHIRNKPK
-791 RKAIGDRLKNP
+791 RKTIGDRLKNP
-802 IDSLKLV
+802 NDSLKLV

-826 LYVDKPMRGHSLM
+826 LYVDKPMRGHNLM

-847 VFTEGKSGGLVV
+847 VFTEGKEGGLVV

-869 TALADY
+869 TALAEY

-897 LHEAIDYQL
+897 LHEALDYQL
-906 RHFAWRK
+906 RHFDWRK
-913 FFTLTP
+913 FFTLPP

-981 KISDRNESG
+981 KISDRNEG
-990 KTNDEMDTA
+990 GTGGEDMETA

-1054 LKDEIK
+1054 LKEEIK
-1060 KRTKINLVESRK
+1060 KRTKINLVESKK

-1094 LEKVLIPFAEQMKEA
+1094 LEKVLIPFAEQLKEA
-1109 DKRGEKLGLDYREYA
+1109 DKRGENLGLDYREYA

-1135 VSILGDEILKHI
+1135 VAVLGDDILKHI

-1154 VRSST
+1154 VRNST

-1166 ESVQANLRR
+1166 ESVQSALRR
-1175 NIRRILRKFGYPPD
+1175 NIRRILRLHGYPPD
-1189 LQEKAVETVITQAK
+1189 LQEKAVDTVITQAK
-1203 MLAEDLVKNGDNKE
+1203 MLADNISSK
-1217 E
+1217 

>member
-8 NEIEEISIGYL
+8 NEIEEIALSYL
-19 QGLGY
+19 HSLGY
-24 KYLNG
+24 SYIIG
-29 LVMSPDGEHPE
+29 TDISPDGEHPE
-40 RQYNEVVLTTRLRD
+40 RQYNEVVLATRLRD

-118 TNPENN
+118 SNPENN
-124 EFLAVNQFTVIEA
+124 EFLAVNQFTIIE
-137 GAPQRKRPDIILFI
+137 GSQNKRPDLILFV
-151 NGLPLVVIELKNAV
+151 NGLPLVVVELKNAV
-165 DENATIKSAFNQLQT
+165 DENANVKSAYNQLQT

-195 IVSDGWDARCGTIT
+195 IVSDGWDALCGTIT
-209 SDYGR
+209 SDFGR

-254 IVFEKSDSK
+254 IVFEKSDAK

-278 KAVESTVRAS
+278 KAVESTIVAS
-288 GFNSPPLEG
+288 S
-297 WSQTGVVKRVSTNYF
+297 
-312 ELPFNPNL
+312 
-320 KQRARELRQAGNLS
+320 GN
-334 EVLFWNQV
+334 
-342 KNKQFKQYDFDRQ
+342 
-355 KIIGNYIVDFYCSNC
+355 
-370 NVVIEIDG
+370 
-378 SSHDYKQEYDA
+378 
-389 ERDAFLESLGLTVIH
+389 
-404 IPVEDVMKRMGQVM
+404 
-418 DMLFE
+418 
-423 HPAFQEGNSQEP
+423 
-435 PRPSGTPPMEGNV
+435 

-469 FFSGKLIIEPRM
+469 FYSGKLIIEPRM
-481 ENPTLV
+481 ENPTLI

-500 DTFTNCQQLLRQEPQ
+500 DTFSNCQQLLRQEPQ
-515 KAEDRQDLRKLLKV
+515 KAEDRLDLRRLLKV

-543 PMPDDIVQSSSPTG
+543 PMTTDIVQNDNTNT
-557 RVGGEGVVN
+557 VN

-575 DIKALSERKNIVVVA
+575 DIKAISERKNIVVVA

-605 KHLRDALPY
+605 KHLRDALPN

-639 VDIYDIQQAVEDKAT
+639 VDIYDIQQAVNDKAT

-667 FAEDEKVTIDEQF
+667 FEEDEKVTIDEQF

-723 EQRNAVLE
+723 EQRNAVLD

-740 RRICVELYEAIIKIR
+740 RRICVELYDAIIKIR

-774 SSSDALNM
+774 SSSDALYL
-782 QQHIRNKQR
+782 QPHIRNKLK
-791 RKAIGDRLKNP
+791 RKSIGDRLKNP
-802 IDSLKLV
+802 VDSLKLV

-847 VFTEGKSGGLVV
+847 VFTEGKEGGLVV

-906 RHFAWRK
+906 RHFDWRK
-913 FFTLTP
+913 FFTLSP
-919 EEKLKFIPVIVDYIF
+919 VEKLKFIPVIVDYIF

-939 EQSFTD
+939 EQSFTE
-945 NTKNLLK
+945 NTQKLLK
-952 AFAISVPHE
+952 AFAISVPHD

-999 IKQIISEAITADNVI
+999 IKQIISEAITAENVI

-1060 KRTKINLVESRK
+1060 KRTKINLVESKK

-1094 LEKVLIPFAEQMKEA
+1094 LEKVLIPFANQMKEA
-1109 DKRGEKLGLDYREYA
+1109 DKRGDKLGLDYREYA

-1166 ESVQANLRR
+1166 ESVQSALRR
-1175 NIRRILRKFGYPPD
+1175 NIRRILRLHGYPPD
-1189 LQEKAVETVITQAK
+1189 LQEKAVETVIEQAK
-1203 MLAEDLVKNGDNKE
+1203 KLAEDLVNGKDNE
-1217 E
+1217 

>member
-1 MRNSITE
+1 MGNSITE
-8 NEIEEISIGYL
+8 NEIEEIALSYIRN
-19 QGLGY
+19 LGY
-24 KYLNG
+24 DHIVG
-29 LVMSPDGEHPE
+29 TTISPDGDHPE
-40 RQYNEVVLTTRLRD
+40 RQYSDVLLVTRLRD
-54 AIDKLNPT
+54 AIDKLNPALS
-62 ITQDAKEDALKKVL
+62 QDAKEDALKKVV
-76 RTESPNQLIN
+76 RSESPNALIN
-86 NENFHRYLTD
+86 NETFHRYLTD
-96 GVDVEVRTPSGIRG
+96 GIDVETRTSDGIRG
-110 EKVYIVDF
+110 EKVMIIDF
-118 TNPENN
+118 EHPENN
-124 EFLAVNQFTVIEA
+124 EFLVVNQFTVIE
-137 GAPQRKRPDIILFI
+137 GNQNKRPDIILFI

-165 DENATIKSAFNQLQT
+165 DENATIKSAYNQLQT

-195 IVSDGWDARCGTIT
+195 IVTDGWDALCGTVT

-221 DGKTTADHLQPQM
+221 DGETTADHLQPQM
-234 EVMFL
+234 EVMFF
-239 GMLNKTT
+239 GMLNKQT
-246 LLDLIRQF
+246 LLDVISQF
-254 IVFEKSDSK
+254 VVFEKSETK

-278 KAVESTVRAS
+278 KALESTISAS
-288 GFNSPPLEG
+288 A
-297 WSQTGVVKRVSTNYF
+297 TN
-312 ELPFNPNL
+312 
-320 KQRARELRQAGNLS
+320 
-334 EVLFWNQV
+334 
-342 KNKQFKQYDFDRQ
+342 
-355 KIIGNYIVDFYCSNC
+355 
-370 NVVIEIDG
+370 
-378 SSHDYKQEYDA
+378 
-389 ERDAFLESLGLTVIH
+389 
-404 IPVEDVMKRMGQVM
+404 
-418 DMLFE
+418 
-423 HPAFQEGNSQEP
+423 
-435 PRPSGTPPMEGNV
+435 

-469 FFSGKLIIEPRM
+469 FYSGKLIIEPQM

-500 DTFTNCQQLLRQEPQ
+500 ETFTNCQQLLRQEPQ
-515 KAEDRQDLRKLLKV
+515 KAEDRKDLRKLLKV

-543 PMPDDIVQSSSPTG
+543 PTAEDLAQSEENG
-557 RVGGEGVVN
+557 AN
-566 EPSVEYIGA
+566 IQEPAIEYIGA
-575 DIKALSERKNIVVVA
+575 KIPAISERKNIVVVA

-605 KHLRDALPY
+605 KHLRDALPN
-614 ATFIGFTGTPIETTD
+614 ATFIGFTGTPLESTD

-639 VDIYDIQQAVEDKAT
+639 VDIYDIQQAVDDKAT

-667 FAEDEKVTIDEQF
+667 FAEDEKVHLDEQF
-680 EELTEGEEL
+680 EELTESEEL
-689 SNRQQMRAKWTRLEA
+689 TNRQQIRAKWTRLEA
-704 IVGNPNRIRKIAE
+704 IVGNPNRIEKIAD

-723 EQRNAVLE
+723 EQRNSVLD

-740 RRICVELYEAIIKIR
+740 RRICVELYDAIIKIR
-755 PLWHSDDDDK
+755 PLWHSIDDDK
-765 GTIKVIMTG
+765 GTIKVVMTG
-774 SSSDALNM
+774 SSSDELNM
-782 QQHIRNKQR
+782 QSHIRSKQK

-802 IDSLKLV
+802 NDSLKLV

-826 LYVDKPMRGHSLM
+826 LYVDKPMRGSNLM

-847 VFTEGKSGGLVV
+847 VFTEGKEGGLVV

-869 TALADY
+869 SALAEY

-906 RHFAWRK
+906 RHFDWRK
-913 FFTLTP
+913 FFTLKS

-945 NTKNLLK
+945 NTRNLLK

-961 KAMAIRDDV
+961 KALAIRDDI
-970 ALFQAIKSRLV
+970 ALFQSIKTRLV
-981 KISDRNESG
+981 KISDRNEGGNGSE
-990 KTNDEMDTA
+990 DIETA
-999 IKQIISEAITADNVI
+999 IKQIISEAVTAENVI

-1060 KRTKINLVESRK
+1060 KRAKINLVESKK

-1094 LEKVLIPFAEQMKEA
+1094 LEKVLIPFAEHMKEA

-1124 FYTALEVNNSA
+1124 FYTALEINNSA
-1135 VSILGDEILKHI
+1135 VSVLGDDILKHI

-1154 VRSST
+1154 VRNST

-1166 ESVQANLRR
+1166 ESVQSALRR
-1175 NIRRILRKFGYPPD
+1175 NIRRILRLHGYPPD
-1189 LQEKAVETVITQAK
+1189 LQEKAVDTVITQAK
-1203 MLAEDLVKNGDNKE
+1203 MLANDIVKGDND
-1217 E
+1217 

>member
-8 NEIEEISIGYL
+8 NEIEEIALGYL
-19 QGLGY
+19 QSLGY
-24 KYLNG
+24 GHVLG
-29 LVMSPDGEHPE
+29 TDISPDGDHTE
-40 RQYNEVVLTTRLRD
+40 RQYTDVVLVTRLRD
-54 AIDKLNPT
+54 AIDKLNPL

-76 RTESPNQLIN
+76 RTDSPNLLIN
-86 NENFHRYLTD
+86 NETFHKYLTE
-96 GVDVEVRTPSGIRG
+96 GVDVEIRTESGIRG
-110 EKVYIVDF
+110 EKVYIIDF
-118 TNPENN
+118 ENPENN
-124 EFLAVNQFTVIEA
+124 EFLAVNQFTIIE
-137 GAPQRKRPDIILFI
+137 GNQNKRPDIILFV

-165 DENATIKSAFNQLQT
+165 DENATLKSAYNQIQT

-195 IVSDGWDARCGTIT
+195 IISDGWDAQSGTLT
-209 SDYGR
+209 SGFGR
-214 FMSWKTK
+214 FMPWKTK
-221 DGKTTADHLQPQM
+221 DGKTESHLDMGMQ
-234 EVMFL
+234 VMFN
-239 GMLNKTT
+239 GMLNKQT

-278 KAVESTVRAS
+278 KAVESTVIAS
-288 GFNSPPLEG
+288 SE
-297 WSQTGVVKRVSTNYF
+297 TGD
-312 ELPFNPNL
+312 
-320 KQRARELRQAGNLS
+320 Q
-334 EVLFWNQV
+334 
-342 KNKQFKQYDFDRQ
+342 
-355 KIIGNYIVDFYCSNC
+355 
-370 NVVIEIDG
+370 
-378 SSHDYKQEYDA
+378 
-389 ERDAFLESLGLTVIH
+389 
-404 IPVEDVMKRMGQVM
+404 
-418 DMLFE
+418 
-423 HPAFQEGNSQEP
+423 
-435 PRPSGTPPMEGNV
+435 
-448 GDRRGGVI
+448 RGGVI

-469 FFSGKLIIEPRM
+469 FYSGKLIIDPRM

-500 DTFTNCQQLLRQEPQ
+500 ETFTNCQQLLRQEPQ
-515 KAEDRQDLRKLLKV
+515 KAESRRDLRQLLQV

-543 PMPDDIVQSSSPTG
+543 PMQTDIVQTENPNI
-557 RVGGEGVVN
+557 VN

-605 KHLRDALPY
+605 KHLRDALPN

-629 RNTQAVFGNY
+629 KNTQAVFGNY
-639 VDIYDIQQAVEDKAT
+639 VDIYDIQQAVDDKAT

-667 FAEDEKVTIDEQF
+667 FEEDEKVTIDAEF

-704 IVGNPNRIRKIAE
+704 IVGNPNRIEKIAH

-723 EQRNAVLE
+723 EQRNAVLD

-782 QQHIRNKQR
+782 QPHIRSKQR

-802 IDSLKLV
+802 TDSLKLV

-826 LYVDKPMRGHSLM
+826 LYVDKPMRGHNLM

-847 VFTEGKSGGLVV
+847 VFTEGKEGGLVV

-869 TALADY
+869 TALAAY
-875 TASGGEG
+875 TESGGEG

-906 RHFAWRK
+906 RHFDWRK
-913 FFTLTP
+913 FFTLKP

-939 EQSFTD
+939 EQSFTE

-961 KAMAIRDDV
+961 RAMGIRDDV

-981 KISDRNESG
+981 KISDRNEGG
-990 KTNDEMDTA
+990 KGGEEMETA

-1036 ELKDLPQKNL
+1036 ELKDMPQKNL

-1060 KRTKINLVESRK
+1060 KRTKINLVESKK

-1109 DKRGEKLGLDYREYA
+1109 DKRGDKLGLDYREYA

-1135 VSILGDEILKHI
+1135 VSVLGDDILRHI

-1154 VRSST
+1154 VRNST

-1166 ESVQANLRR
+1166 ESVQSALRR
-1175 NIRRILRKFGYPPD
+1175 NIRRILRLHGYPPD
-1189 LQEKAVETVITQAK
+1189 LQEKAVDTVISQAK
-1203 MLAEDLVKNGDNKE
+1203 MLAEDLVKNGEQKDE
-1217 E
+1217 

>member
-1 MRNSITE
+1 MKNSITE
-8 NEIEEISIGYL
+8 NEIEEIALSYL
-19 QGLGY
+19 QNLGY
-24 KYLNG
+24 SYILG
-29 LVMSPDGEHPE
+29 TDISPDGEHPE
-40 RQYNEVVLTTRLRD
+40 RQYNEVVLVTRLRD
-54 AIDKLNPT
+54 AIDKLNPN
-62 ITQDAKEDALKKVL
+62 ISQDAKEEALKKVL
-76 RTESPNQLIN
+76 RTESPNALIN
-86 NENFHRYLTD
+86 NETFHRYLTD
-96 GVDVEVRTPSGIRG
+96 GVDVEMRTESGIRG
-110 EKVYIVDF
+110 EKIYIVDF
-118 TNPENN
+118 ENPENN
-124 EFLAVNQFTVIEA
+124 KFLAVNQFTVIE
-137 GAPQRKRPDIILFI
+137 GNQNKRPDIILFV

-165 DENATIKSAFNQLQT
+165 DENANLKSAFNQLQT

-188 FTYNELL
+188 FTYNSLL
-195 IVSDGWDARCGTIT
+195 IISDGWDARCGTIT

-214 FMSWKTK
+214 FMTWKTK
-221 DGKTTADHLQPQM
+221 DGQTTADHLQPQM
-234 EVMFL
+234 EVLFH
-239 GMLNKTT
+239 GMLNKQT
-246 LLDLIRQF
+246 LLDLIRHF

-278 KAVESTVRAS
+278 KAVESTVTAS
-288 GFNSPPLEG
+288 GN
-297 WSQTGVVKRVSTNYF
+297 N
-312 ELPFNPNL
+312 
-320 KQRARELRQAGNLS
+320 
-334 EVLFWNQV
+334 
-342 KNKQFKQYDFDRQ
+342 
-355 KIIGNYIVDFYCSNC
+355 
-370 NVVIEIDG
+370 
-378 SSHDYKQEYDA
+378 
-389 ERDAFLESLGLTVIH
+389 
-404 IPVEDVMKRMGQVM
+404 
-418 DMLFE
+418 
-423 HPAFQEGNSQEP
+423 
-435 PRPSGTPPMEGNV
+435 

-500 DTFTNCQQLLRQEPQ
+500 ETFTNCQQLLRQEPQ
-515 KAEDRQDLRKLLKV
+515 KAESRRELRQLLQV

-543 PMPDDIVQSSSPTG
+543 PTKSDIVQPENENG
-557 RVGGEGVVN
+557 VN

-575 DIKALSERKNIVVVA
+575 DIQALSERKNIVVIA

-605 KHLRDALPY
+605 KHLRDALPN

-629 RNTQAVFGNY
+629 KNTQAVFGNY
-639 VDIYDIQQAVEDKAT
+639 VDIYDIQQAVNDKAT

-704 IVGNPNRIRKIAE
+704 IVGNPNRLQKIAE

-723 EQRNAVLE
+723 EQRNAVLD

-782 QQHIRNKQR
+782 QAHIRNKPR

-802 IDSLKLV
+802 NDPLKLV

-826 LYVDKPMRGHSLM
+826 LYVDKPMRGHNLM

-847 VFTEGKSGGLVV
+847 VFTEGKEGGLVV

-906 RHFAWRK
+906 RHFDWRK

-939 EQSFTD
+939 EQSFTE

-961 KAMAIRDDV
+961 RAMAIRDDV

-981 KISDRNESG
+981 KISDRNEG
-990 KTNDEMDTA
+990 GRTDEEMETA

-1060 KRTKINLVESRK
+1060 KRTKINLVESKK

-1109 DKRGEKLGLDYREYA
+1109 DKRGDKLGLDYREYA

-1135 VSILGDEILKHI
+1135 VAVLGDDILRHI

-1154 VRSST
+1154 VRNST

-1166 ESVQANLRR
+1166 ESVQSALRR
-1175 NIRRILRKFGYPPD
+1175 NIRRILRLHGYPPD
-1189 LQEKAVETVITQAK
+1189 LQEKAVDTVITQAK
-1203 MLAEDLVKNGDNKE
+1203 MLAEDLVKNGDKKE

>member
-1 MRNSITE
+1 MKNSITE
-8 NEIEEISIGYL
+8 NEIEDIAISYL

-24 KYLNG
+24 TYQLG
-29 LVMSPDGEHPE
+29 TVISPDGEHPE
-40 RQYNEVVLTTRLRD
+40 RQYNEVVLVTRLRD
-54 AIDKLNPT
+54 AIDKLNPN
-62 ITQDAKEDALKKVL
+62 ISLDAKEDALKKVL
-76 RTESPNQLIN
+76 RTESPNALIN

-96 GVDVEVRTPSGIRG
+96 GVDVEMRTESGIRG
-110 EKVYIVDF
+110 EKIYIVDF
-118 TNPENN
+118 ESPENN
-124 EFLAVNQFTVIEA
+124 EFLAVNQFTVVE
-137 GAPQRKRPDIILFI
+137 GNQNKRPDIILFV

-165 DENATIKSAFNQLQT
+165 DENANLKSAFNQLQT

-188 FTYNELL
+188 FTYNSLL
-195 IVSDGWDARCGTIT
+195 IISDGWDARCGTIT

-214 FMSWKTK
+214 FMTWKTK
-221 DGKTTADHLQPQM
+221 DGQNTADHLQPQM
-234 EVMFL
+234 EVMFH
-239 GMLNKTT
+239 GMLNKHT

-278 KAVESTVRAS
+278 KALESTVTAS
-288 GFNSPPLEG
+288 G
-297 WSQTGVVKRVSTNYF
+297 
-312 ELPFNPNL
+312 
-320 KQRARELRQAGNLS
+320 
-334 EVLFWNQV
+334 
-342 KNKQFKQYDFDRQ
+342 
-355 KIIGNYIVDFYCSNC
+355 SN
-370 NVVIEIDG
+370 
-378 SSHDYKQEYDA
+378 
-389 ERDAFLESLGLTVIH
+389 
-404 IPVEDVMKRMGQVM
+404 
-418 DMLFE
+418 
-423 HPAFQEGNSQEP
+423 
-435 PRPSGTPPMEGNV
+435 

-500 DTFTNCQQLLRQEPQ
+500 ETFTNCQQLLRQEPQ
-515 KAEDRQDLRKLLKV
+515 KAESRKELRQLLKV

-543 PMPDDIVQSSSPTG
+543 PMPTDIVQP
-557 RVGGEGVVN
+557 ENENVVN

-575 DIKALSERKNIVVVA
+575 DIQALSERKNIVVIA

-605 KHLRDALPY
+605 KHLRDALPN

-629 RNTQAVFGNY
+629 KNTQAVFGNY
-639 VDIYDIQQAVEDKAT
+639 VDIYDIQQAVNDKAT

-667 FAEDEKVTIDEQF
+667 FNEDEKVSLDEQF

-689 SNRQQMRAKWTRLEA
+689 SNRQQMRQKWTRLEA
-704 IVGNPNRIRKIAE
+704 IVGNPNRLQKIAE

-782 QQHIRNKQR
+782 QAHIRNKPR

-802 IDSLKLV
+802 NDPLKLV

-826 LYVDKPMRGHSLM
+826 LYVDKPMRGHNLM

-847 VFTEGKSGGLVV
+847 VFTEGKEGGLVV

-906 RHFAWRK
+906 RHFDWRK

-939 EQSFTD
+939 EQSFTE

-961 KAMAIRDDV
+961 RAMAIRDDV

-981 KISDRNESG
+981 KISDRNEGG
-990 KTNDEMDTA
+990 KTDEEMETA

-1060 KRTKINLVESRK
+1060 KRTKINLVESKK

-1094 LEKVLIPFAEQMKEA
+1094 LEKVLIPFAQQMKEA
-1109 DKRGEKLGLDYREYA
+1109 DQRGEKLGLDYREYA

-1135 VSILGDEILKHI
+1135 VAILGDDILKHI

-1154 VRSST
+1154 VRNST

-1166 ESVQANLRR
+1166 ESVQATLRR
-1175 NIRRILRKFGYPPD
+1175 NVRRILRKFGYPPD
-1189 LQEKAVETVITQAK
+1189 LQEKAVDTVITQAK
-1203 MLAEDLVKNGDNKE
+1203 MLAEDLVKNGDKKE

>member
-1 MRNSITE
+1 MTTIYES
-8 NEIEEISIGYL
+8 EIEKIALELLRDENGYTVL
-19 QGLGY
+19 YG
-24 KYLNG
+24 
-29 LVMSPDGEHPE
+29 PDLLEGAHPE
-40 RQYNEVVLTTRLRD
+40 RSFTEVILKVRLRA
-54 AIDKLNPT
+54 AIDRINPR
-62 ITQDAKEDALKKVL
+62 IPEEAREEAFKKAL
-76 RTESPNQLIN
+76 RTQALTVIDN
-86 NENFHRYLTD
+86 NEAFHHLLTE
-96 GVDVEVRTPSGIRG
+96 GVDVKFSVGEGKSRTD
-110 EKVYIVDF
+110 KVWLVDF
-118 TNPENN
+118 AVPENN
-124 EFLAVNQFTVIEA
+124 EFLAVNQFTVVE
-137 GAPQRKRPDIILFI
+137 GNQNKRPDIILFI

-165 DENATIKSAFNQLQT
+165 DENANLKSAFNQLQT

-188 FTYNELL
+188 FTYNSLL
-195 IVSDGWDARCGTIT
+195 VISDGWDARCGTIT

-214 FMSWKTK
+214 FMTWKTK
-221 DGKTTADHLQPQM
+221 DGQTTADHLQPQM
-234 EVMFL
+234 EVMFH
-239 GMLNKTT
+239 GMLNKHT

-278 KAVESTVRAS
+278 KALESTVTAS
-288 GFNSPPLEG
+288 G
-297 WSQTGVVKRVSTNYF
+297 
-312 ELPFNPNL
+312 
-320 KQRARELRQAGNLS
+320 
-334 EVLFWNQV
+334 
-342 KNKQFKQYDFDRQ
+342 
-355 KIIGNYIVDFYCSNC
+355 SN
-370 NVVIEIDG
+370 
-378 SSHDYKQEYDA
+378 
-389 ERDAFLESLGLTVIH
+389 
-404 IPVEDVMKRMGQVM
+404 
-418 DMLFE
+418 
-423 HPAFQEGNSQEP
+423 
-435 PRPSGTPPMEGNV
+435 

-500 DTFTNCQQLLRQEPQ
+500 ETFTNCQQLLRQEPQ
-515 KAEDRQDLRKLLKV
+515 KAESRKELRQLLKV

-543 PMPDDIVQSSSPTG
+543 PMPSDIVQL
-557 RVGGEGVVN
+557 ENENVVN

-575 DIKALSERKNIVVVA
+575 DIQALSERKNIVVIA

-605 KHLRDALPY
+605 KHLRDALPN

-629 RNTQAVFGNY
+629 KNTQAVFGNY
-639 VDIYDIQQAVEDKAT
+639 VDIYDIQQAVNDKAT

-667 FAEDEKVTIDEQF
+667 FNEDEKVSLDEQF

-689 SNRQQMRAKWTRLEA
+689 SNRQQMRQKWTRLEA
-704 IVGNPNRIRKIAE
+704 IVGNPNRLQKIAE

-782 QQHIRNKQR
+782 QAHIRNKPR

-802 IDSLKLV
+802 NDPLKLV

-826 LYVDKPMRGHSLM
+826 LYVDKPMRGHNLM

-847 VFTEGKSGGLVV
+847 VFTEGKEGGLVV

-906 RHFAWRK
+906 RHFDWRK

-939 EQSFTD
+939 EQSFTE

-961 KAMAIRDDV
+961 RAMAIRDDV

-981 KISDRNESG
+981 KISDRNEGG
-990 KTNDEMDTA
+990 KTDEEMETA

-1060 KRTKINLVESRK
+1060 KRTKINLVESKK

-1135 VSILGDEILKHI
+1135 VAILGDDILKHI

-1154 VRSST
+1154 VRNST

-1166 ESVQANLRR
+1166 ESVQATLRR
-1175 NIRRILRKFGYPPD
+1175 NVRRILRKFGYPPD

>member
-1 MRNSITE
+1 MNSITE
-8 NEIEEISIGYL
+8 NEIEEIALCYL
-19 QGLGY
+19 ESLGY
-24 KYLNG
+24 HYLLG
-29 LVMSPDGEHPE
+29 TDISPDGEHPE
-40 RQYNEVVLTTRLRD
+40 RQYNEVVLATRLRD

-76 RTESPNQLIN
+76 RTDSPNLLIN
-86 NENFHRYLTD
+86 NESFHRYLTD
-96 GVDVEVRTPSGIRG
+96 GVDVEVRTESGIRG

-118 TNPENN
+118 ETPEKN
-124 EFLAVNQFTVIEA
+124 EFLAINQFTIIE
-137 GAPQRKRPDIILFI
+137 GSQNKRPDIILFI

-195 IVSDGWDARCGTIT
+195 IVSDGWDALCGTLT
-209 SDYGR
+209 SGFGR

-221 DGKTTADHLQPQM
+221 DGKTTADHLQPQL
-234 EVMFL
+234 EVMFF
-239 GMLNKTT
+239 GMLNKNT

-278 KAVESTVRAS
+278 KAVESTILAS
-288 GFNSPPLEG
+288 S
-297 WSQTGVVKRVSTNYF
+297 
-312 ELPFNPNL
+312 
-320 KQRARELRQAGNLS
+320 
-334 EVLFWNQV
+334 
-342 KNKQFKQYDFDRQ
+342 KN
-355 KIIGNYIVDFYCSNC
+355 G
-370 NVVIEIDG
+370 DG
-378 SSHDYKQEYDA
+378 
-389 ERDAFLESLGLTVIH
+389 
-404 IPVEDVMKRMGQVM
+404 
-418 DMLFE
+418 
-423 HPAFQEGNSQEP
+423 
-435 PRPSGTPPMEGNV
+435 
-448 GDRRGGVI
+448 RGGVI

-469 FFSGKLIIEPRM
+469 FYSGKLIIEPKM

-500 DTFTNCQQLLRQEPQ
+500 DTFCNCQQLLRQEPQ
-515 KAEDRQDLRKLLKV
+515 KAENRRDLRQLLKV

-543 PMPDDIVQSSSPTG
+543 PMPDDIVQNG
-557 RVGGEGVVN
+557 NVVS

-575 DIKALSERKNIVVVA
+575 DIQALSERKNIVVVA

-605 KHLRDALPY
+605 KHLRDAIPN
-614 ATFIGFTGTPIETTD
+614 ATFIGFTGTPIESGD

-639 VDIYDIQQAVEDKAT
+639 VDIYDIQQAVNDKAT

-667 FAEDEKVTIDEQF
+667 FEEDEKVTIDEQF

-717 DLVYHF
+717 DIVYHF
-723 EQRNAVLE
+723 EQRNAVLD

-740 RRICVELYEAIIKIR
+740 RRICVELYDAIIKIR

-774 SSSDALNM
+774 SSSDPLTM
-782 QQHIRNKQR
+782 QPHIRNKQR
-791 RKAIGDRLKNP
+791 RKAIGDRLKDP
-802 IDSLKLV
+802 VDPLKLV

-826 LYVDKPMRGHSLM
+826 MYVDKPMRGHNLM

-847 VFTEGKSGGLVV
+847 VFTEGKEGGLVV

-869 TALADY
+869 TALAEY
-875 TASGGEG
+875 TESGGEG

-897 LHEAIDYQL
+897 LHEAIEYQL
-906 RHFAWRK
+906 RHFNWRK

-919 EEKLKFIPVIVDYIF
+919 VEKLRFIPVIVDYIF

-939 EQSFTD
+939 EQSFIE

-970 ALFQAIKSRLV
+970 ALFQAIKTRLV
-981 KISDRNESG
+981 KISDRNEGG
-990 KTNDEMDTA
+990 KTNEEMETA

-1025 NIEILDERFLQ
+1025 NIEILDEKFLQ

-1060 KRTKINLVESRK
+1060 KRTKINLVESKK

-1094 LEKVLIPFAEQMKEA
+1094 LEKVLIPFAEQMKEN
-1109 DKRGEKLGLDYREYA
+1109 DKRGENLGLDYREYA

-1154 VRSST
+1154 VRNST

-1175 NIRRILRKFGYPPD
+1175 NIRRILRKFCYPTD

-1203 MLAEDLVKNGDNKE
+1203 MLAEDLVNGNDNE
-1217 E
+1217 

>member
-1 MRNSITE
+1 MKNSITE
-8 NEIEEISIGYL
+8 NQIEEIALGYL
-19 QGLGY
+19 QSLGY
-24 KYLNG
+24 EYLNG
-29 LVMSPDGEHPE
+29 VNISPDGDHPE
-40 RQYNEVVLTTRLRD
+40 RKYNEVVLTTRLRD
-54 AIDKLNPT
+54 AIDKLNPN
-62 ITQDAKEDALKKVL
+62 ISQDAKEDALKKVL
-76 RTESPNQLIN
+76 RTESPNALIN

-96 GVDVEVRTPSGIRG
+96 GVDVEMRTENGIRG
-110 EKVYIVDF
+110 EKIYIVDF
-118 TNPENN
+118 EKPENN
-124 EFLAVNQFTVIEA
+124 EFLAVNQFTVVE
-137 GAPQRKRPDIILFI
+137 GNQNKRPDIILFV

-165 DENATIKSAFNQLQT
+165 DENANLKSAFNQLQT

-188 FTYNELL
+188 FTYNSLL
-195 IVSDGWDARCGTIT
+195 IISDGWDARCGTIT

-214 FMSWKTK
+214 FMTWKTK
-221 DGKTTADHLQPQM
+221 DGQTTADHLQPQM
-234 EVMFL
+234 EVMFH
-239 GMLNKTT
+239 GMLNKHT

-278 KAVESTVRAS
+278 KAVESTVTAS
-288 GFNSPPLEG
+288 G
-297 WSQTGVVKRVSTNYF
+297 
-312 ELPFNPNL
+312 
-320 KQRARELRQAGNLS
+320 
-334 EVLFWNQV
+334 
-342 KNKQFKQYDFDRQ
+342 
-355 KIIGNYIVDFYCSNC
+355 SN
-370 NVVIEIDG
+370 
-378 SSHDYKQEYDA
+378 
-389 ERDAFLESLGLTVIH
+389 
-404 IPVEDVMKRMGQVM
+404 
-418 DMLFE
+418 
-423 HPAFQEGNSQEP
+423 
-435 PRPSGTPPMEGNV
+435 

-500 DTFTNCQQLLRQEPQ
+500 ETFTNCQQLLRQEPQ
-515 KAEDRQDLRKLLKV
+515 KAESRKELRQLLKV

-543 PMPDDIVQSSSPTG
+543 PIPADIVQP
-557 RVGGEGVVN
+557 ENENVVN

-575 DIKALSERKNIVVVA
+575 DIQALSERKNIVVIA

-605 KHLRDALPY
+605 KHLRDALPN

-629 RNTQAVFGNY
+629 KNTQAVFGNY
-639 VDIYDIQQAVEDKAT
+639 VDIYDIQQAVNDKAT

-667 FAEDEKVTIDEQF
+667 FNEDEKVSLDEQF

-689 SNRQQMRAKWTRLEA
+689 SNRQQMRQKWTRLEA
-704 IVGNPNRIRKIAE
+704 IVGNPNRLQKIAE

-723 EQRNAVLE
+723 EQRNAVLD

-782 QQHIRNKQR
+782 QAHIRNKPR

-802 IDSLKLV
+802 NDPLKLV

-826 LYVDKPMRGHSLM
+826 LYVDKPMRGHNLM

-847 VFTEGKSGGLVV
+847 VFTEGKEGGLVV

-906 RHFAWRK
+906 RHFDWRK

-939 EQSFTD
+939 EQSFTE

-961 KAMAIRDDV
+961 RAMAIRDDV

-981 KISDRNESG
+981 KISDRNEGG
-990 KTNDEMDTA
+990 KTDEEMETA

-1060 KRTKINLVESRK
+1060 KRTKINLVESKK

-1135 VSILGDEILKHI
+1135 VAILGDDILKHI

-1154 VRSST
+1154 VRNST

-1166 ESVQANLRR
+1166 ESVQATLRR
-1175 NIRRILRKFGYPPD
+1175 NVRRILRKFGYPPD

-1203 MLAEDLVKNGDNKE
+1203 MLAEDLVKNGDKKE

>member
-1 MRNSITE
+1 MNSITE
-8 NEIEEISIGYL
+8 NEIEEIALSYL
-19 QGLGY
+19 ESLGY
-24 KYLNG
+24 SYLLG
-29 LVMSPDGEHPE
+29 TDISPDGEHPE
-40 RQYNEVVLTTRLRD
+40 RQYNEVVLVTRLRD
-54 AIDKLNPT
+54 AIDKLNPN
-62 ITQDAKEDALKKVL
+62 ISQDAKEDALKKVL
-76 RTESPNQLIN
+76 RTDSPNLLIN
-86 NENFHRYLTD
+86 NETFHRYLTD
-96 GVDVEVRTPSGIRG
+96 GVDVEVRTENGIRG

-118 TNPENN
+118 ETPENN
-124 EFLAVNQFTVIEA
+124 EFLAINQFTIIE
-137 GAPQRKRPDIILFI
+137 GNQNKRPDIILFI

-165 DENATIKSAFNQLQT
+165 DENTNLKSAFNQLQT

-188 FTYNELL
+188 FTYNSLL
-195 IVSDGWDARCGTIT
+195 IISDGWDARCGTIT
-209 SDYGR
+209 SDFGR
-214 FMSWKTK
+214 FMTWKTK
-221 DGKTTADHLQPQM
+221 DGQTTADHLQPQM
-234 EVMFL
+234 EVMFH
-239 GMLNKTT
+239 GMLNKHT

-278 KAVESTVRAS
+278 KAVESTVTAS
-288 GFNSPPLEG
+288 GSN
-297 WSQTGVVKRVSTNYF
+297 
-312 ELPFNPNL
+312 
-320 KQRARELRQAGNLS
+320 GN
-334 EVLFWNQV
+334 
-342 KNKQFKQYDFDRQ
+342 
-355 KIIGNYIVDFYCSNC
+355 
-370 NVVIEIDG
+370 
-378 SSHDYKQEYDA
+378 
-389 ERDAFLESLGLTVIH
+389 
-404 IPVEDVMKRMGQVM
+404 
-418 DMLFE
+418 
-423 HPAFQEGNSQEP
+423 
-435 PRPSGTPPMEGNV
+435 
-448 GDRRGGVI
+448 RRGGVI

-469 FFSGKLIIEPRM
+469 FFSGKLISEPRM

-500 DTFTNCQQLLRQEPQ
+500 ETFTNCQQLLRQEPQ
-515 KAEDRQDLRKLLKV
+515 KAESRKELRQLLKV

-543 PMPDDIVQSSSPTG
+543 PIPADIVQP
-557 RVGGEGVVN
+557 ENENVVN

-575 DIKALSERKNIVVVA
+575 DIQALSERKNIVVIA

-605 KHLRDALPY
+605 KHLRDALPN

-629 RNTQAVFGNY
+629 KNTQAVFGNY
-639 VDIYDIQQAVEDKAT
+639 VDIYDIQQAVNDKAT

-667 FAEDEKVTIDEQF
+667 FNEDEKVSLDEQF

-704 IVGNPNRIRKIAE
+704 IVGNPNRIQKIAE

-723 EQRNAVLE
+723 EQRNAVLD

-782 QQHIRNKQR
+782 QPHIRNKQR

-802 IDSLKLV
+802 VDSLKLV

-826 LYVDKPMRGHSLM
+826 LYVDKPMRGHNLM

-859 DYLGIAQELK
+859 DYIGIAQELK

-906 RHFAWRK
+906 RHFDWRK

-939 EQSFTD
+939 EQSFTE

-961 KAMAIRDDV
+961 RAMAIRDDV

-981 KISDRNESG
+981 KISDRNEGG
-990 KTNDEMDTA
+990 KTDEEMETA

-1060 KRTKINLVESRK
+1060 KRTKINLVESKK

-1094 LEKVLIPFAEQMKEA
+1094 LEKVLIPFAQQMKEA
-1109 DKRGEKLGLDYREYA
+1109 DQRGDKLGLDYREYA

-1135 VSILGDEILKHI
+1135 VAVLGDDILRHI

-1154 VRSST
+1154 VRNST

-1166 ESVQANLRR
+1166 ESVQSALRR
-1175 NIRRILRKFGYPPD
+1175 NIRRILRLHGYPPD
-1189 LQEKAVETVITQAK
+1189 LQEKAVDTVITQAK
-1203 MLAEDLVKNGDNKE
+1203 MLAEDLVKNGDKKE

>member
-8 NEIEEISIGYL
+8 NEIEEIALGYL

-24 KYLNG
+24 TYQLG
-29 LVMSPDGEHPE
+29 TIISPDGERPE
-40 RQYNEVVLTTRLRD
+40 RQYNEVVLVTRLRD
-54 AIDKLNPT
+54 AIDKLNPN
-62 ITQDAKEDALKKVL
+62 ISQDAKEDALKKVL
-76 RTESPNQLIN
+76 RTESPNALIN
-86 NENFHRYLTD
+86 NETFHRYLTD
-96 GVDVEVRTPSGIRG
+96 GVDVEIRTESGIRG
-110 EKVYIVDF
+110 EKIYIIDF
-118 TNPENN
+118 AHPENN
-124 EFLAVNQFTVIEA
+124 EFLAVNQFTVIEN
-137 GAPQRKRPDIILFI
+137 GHPQGMPQRKRPDIVLFI

-165 DENATIKSAFNQLQT
+165 DENANLKSAFNQLQT

-188 FTYNELL
+188 FTYNSLL
-195 IVSDGWDARCGTIT
+195 IISDGWDARCGTIT

-214 FMSWKTK
+214 FMRWRTK
-221 DGKTTADHLQPQM
+221 DGKTEALQNELGMQ
-234 EVMFL
+234 VLFH
-239 GMLNKTT
+239 GMLNKHT
-246 LLDLIRQF
+246 LLDVVRHF

-278 KAVESTVRAS
+278 KAVESTVTAS
-288 GFNSPPLEG
+288 G
-297 WSQTGVVKRVSTNYF
+297 
-312 ELPFNPNL
+312 
-320 KQRARELRQAGNLS
+320 
-334 EVLFWNQV
+334 
-342 KNKQFKQYDFDRQ
+342 
-355 KIIGNYIVDFYCSNC
+355 SN
-370 NVVIEIDG
+370 
-378 SSHDYKQEYDA
+378 
-389 ERDAFLESLGLTVIH
+389 
-404 IPVEDVMKRMGQVM
+404 
-418 DMLFE
+418 
-423 HPAFQEGNSQEP
+423 
-435 PRPSGTPPMEGNV
+435 

-500 DTFTNCQQLLRQEPQ
+500 ETFTNCQQLLRQEPQ
-515 KAEDRQDLRKLLKV
+515 KAESRKELRQLLKV

-543 PMPDDIVQSSSPTG
+543 PVDSDIKPSSPELLSEGEDSFSPFG
-557 RVGGEGVVN
+557 RDGSEGLVL

-575 DIKALSERKNIVVVA
+575 DIQALSERKNIVVIA

-605 KHLRDALPY
+605 KHLRDALPN
-614 ATFIGFTGTPIETTD
+614 ATFIGFTGTPIETGD
-629 RNTQAVFGNY
+629 KNTQAVFGNY

-667 FAEDEKVTIDEQF
+667 FNEDEKVTLDEQF

-689 SNRQQMRAKWTRLEA
+689 SNRQQMRQKWTRLEA
-704 IVGNPNRIRKIAE
+704 IVGNPNRLQKIAE

-723 EQRNAVLE
+723 EQRNAVLD

-740 RRICVELYEAIIKIR
+740 RRICVDLYEAIIKLR

-774 SSSDALNM
+774 SSSDPLYM
-782 QQHIRNKQR
+782 QPHIRNKPR

-802 IDSLKLV
+802 NDPLKLV

-826 LYVDKPMRGHSLM
+826 LYVDKPMRGHNLM

-847 VFTEGKSGGLVV
+847 VFTEGKEGGLVV

-869 TALADY
+869 TALAEY

-906 RHFAWRK
+906 RHFDWRK

-939 EQSFTD
+939 EQAFTD
-945 NTKNLLK
+945 NVNKLLK

-961 KAMAIRDDV
+961 RAMAIRDDV

-981 KISDRNESG
+981 KISDRNEGG
-990 KTNDEMDTA
+990 KTDEEMETA

-1025 NIEILDERFLQ
+1025 NIEILDDRFLQ

-1060 KRTKINLVESRK
+1060 KRTKINLVESKK

-1094 LEKVLIPFAEQMKEA
+1094 LEKVLIPFAQQMKEA

-1135 VSILGDEILKHI
+1135 VAILGDDILKHI

-1154 VRSST
+1154 VRNST

-1166 ESVQANLRR
+1166 ESVQAELRR
-1175 NIRRILRKFGYPPD
+1175 NIKRILRKFGYPPD
-1189 LQEKAVETVITQAK
+1189 LQEKAVETVISQAK
-1203 MLAEDLVKNGDNKE
+1203 LLAEDLVKNGEKNE
-1217 E
+1217 Q

>member
-1 MRNSITE
+1 MASITE
-8 NEIEEISIGYL
+8 NEIEEIALGYL
-19 QGLGY
+19 KSLGY
-24 KYLNG
+24 EYLNG
-29 LVMSPDGEHPE
+29 VNISPDGEHPE
-40 RQYNEVVLTTRLRD
+40 RQYNEVVLVTRLRD
-54 AIDKLNPT
+54 AIDKLNPN
-62 ITQDAKEDALKKVL
+62 ISQDAKEEALKKVL
-76 RTESPNQLIN
+76 RTESPNALIN
-86 NENFHRYLTD
+86 NETFHRYLTD
-96 GVDVEVRTPSGIRG
+96 GVDVEMRTESGIRG
-110 EKVYIVDF
+110 EKIYIVDF
-118 TNPENN
+118 ENPENN
-124 EFLAVNQFTVIEA
+124 EFLAVNQFTVIE
-137 GAPQRKRPDIILFI
+137 GNQNKRPDIILFV

-165 DENATIKSAFNQLQT
+165 DENANLKSAFNQLQT

-188 FTYNELL
+188 FTYNSLL
-195 IVSDGWDARCGTIT
+195 IISDGWDARCGTIT

-214 FMSWKTK
+214 FMTWKTK
-221 DGKTTADHLQPQM
+221 DGQTTADHLQPQM
-234 EVMFL
+234 EVMFH
-239 GMLNKTT
+239 GMLNKQT
-246 LLDLIRQF
+246 LLDLIRHF

-278 KAVESTVRAS
+278 KAVESTVTAS
-288 GFNSPPLEG
+288 G
-297 WSQTGVVKRVSTNYF
+297 
-312 ELPFNPNL
+312 
-320 KQRARELRQAGNLS
+320 
-334 EVLFWNQV
+334 
-342 KNKQFKQYDFDRQ
+342 
-355 KIIGNYIVDFYCSNC
+355 SN
-370 NVVIEIDG
+370 
-378 SSHDYKQEYDA
+378 
-389 ERDAFLESLGLTVIH
+389 
-404 IPVEDVMKRMGQVM
+404 
-418 DMLFE
+418 
-423 HPAFQEGNSQEP
+423 
-435 PRPSGTPPMEGNV
+435 

-500 DTFTNCQQLLRQEPQ
+500 ETFTNCQQLLRQEPQ
-515 KAEDRQDLRKLLKV
+515 KAESRRELRQLLQV
-529 ASGGIVFTTIQKFM
+529 ASGGIVFSTIQKFM
-543 PMPDDIVQSSSPTG
+543 PTKSDIVQPENENG
-557 RVGGEGVVN
+557 VN
-566 EPSVEYIGA
+566 EPSLEYIGA
-575 DIKALSERKNIVVVA
+575 DIQALSERKNIVVIA

-605 KHLRDALPY
+605 KHLRDALPN

-629 RNTQAVFGNY
+629 KNTQAVFGNY
-639 VDIYDIQQAVEDKAT
+639 VDIYDIQQAVNDKAT

-704 IVGNPNRIRKIAE
+704 IVGNPNRLQKIAE

-723 EQRNAVLE
+723 EQRNAVLD

-740 RRICVELYEAIIKIR
+740 RRICVDLYDAIIKIR

-782 QQHIRNKQR
+782 QAHIRNKPR

-802 IDSLKLV
+802 NDPLKLV

-826 LYVDKPMRGHSLM
+826 LYVDKPMRGHNLM

-847 VFTEGKSGGLVV
+847 VFTEGKEGGLVV

-906 RHFAWRK
+906 RHFDWRK

-939 EQSFTD
+939 EQSFTE
-945 NTKNLLK
+945 NTNKLLK

-961 KAMAIRDDV
+961 RAMAIRDDV

-981 KISDRNESG
+981 KISDRNEG
-990 KTNDEMDTA
+990 GRADEEMETA

-1060 KRTKINLVESRK
+1060 KRTKINLVESKK

-1135 VSILGDEILKHI
+1135 VAVLGDDILRHI

-1154 VRSST
+1154 VRNST

-1166 ESVQANLRR
+1166 ESVQATLRR
-1175 NIRRILRKFGYPPD
+1175 NVRRILRKFGYPPD

-1203 MLAEDLVKNGDNKE
+1203 MLAEDLVKNGDKKE